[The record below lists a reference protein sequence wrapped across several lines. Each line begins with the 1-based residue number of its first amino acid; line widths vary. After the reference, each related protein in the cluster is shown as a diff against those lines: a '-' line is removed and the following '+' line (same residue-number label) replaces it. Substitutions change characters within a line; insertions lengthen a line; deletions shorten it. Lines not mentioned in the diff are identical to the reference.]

1 MGGCAANCAAMER
14 GDPRRSVIM
23 GFPQGSHRLSAAS
36 GAVFVVLGLVALL
49 ILGTHTPT
57 HDDPPLVF
65 ARFYAD
71 KASTIKLSVLLEIFG
86 AGAFVWF
93 AGFLRWTYGQ
103 AEQLARGFQR
113 ATPTA
118 FGGAIAGVAIAAVSV
133 IAREGAVVAQ
143 GSVDPG
149 VVRALDLMGA
159 YSITAAAVV
168 LSAFLLASF
177 FLIRV
182 TQVLPQ
188 WLGYLAM
195 VGTALGAVQAVLLV
209 APQDDAGVLGALGY
223 AWFGVFA
230 IWTLGASLTLVRR
243 VT

>member
-1 MGGCAANCAAMER
+1 M
-14 GDPRRSVIM
+14 
-23 GFPQGSHRLSAAS
+23 
-36 GAVFVVLGLVALL
+36 
-49 ILGTHTPT
+49 
-57 HDDPPLVF
+57 
-65 ARFYAD
+65 
-71 KASTIKLSVLLEIFG
+71 
-86 AGAFVWF
+86 
-93 AGFLRWTYGQ
+93 
-103 AEQLARGFQR
+103 
-113 ATPTA
+113 
-118 FGGAIAGVAIAAVSV
+118 SV